1 MAIIK
6 LGLIGCG
13 ENMRYAHLP
22 RIAEAKGVRLIAVS
36 DPDEHAIQGLTQTW
50 NQPVHQY
57 HDYRKMIGKNK
68 LDAVIISTPH
78 GLHASQARFAMK
90 HNLHVLM
97 EKPMTI
103 RAADA
108 KALLQLAQ
116 NKKRILHV
124 GYQRHHQAAYVHV
137 RKMIATGQLGRLRS
151 VIGYVTQ
158 NWFAAGLGWR
168 VDPKLS
174 GGGMFMDTGS
184 HLVAAILFLTGLS
197 IQEVTAF
204 VDNVGVPVDLNT
216 VVALC
221 FVGGA
226 VGTITTIGN
235 AEKHD
240 EQISIHGDKG
250 SITIHQHE
258 WGIIRALHTGQPM
271 KIPASI
277 KEESPD
283 SAFFRWIKSSK
294 GYVPPDYALQV
305 SRVSEA
311 VYKSA
316 EQKKPIRPIRR

>member
-1 MAIIK
+1 MPVVK

-13 ENMRYAHLP
+13 GNMRHAHLP
-22 RIAEAKGVRLIAVS
+22 RIAEAKGVRLVAVS
-36 DPDEHAIQGLTQTW
+36 DPDEYATQELTNIW
-50 NQPVHQY
+50 HQPVHQY
-57 HDYRKMIGKNK
+57 NDYRTMIRKDR

-78 GLHASQARFAMK
+78 GLHASQARFAMN

-103 RAADA
+103 RATDA
-108 KALLQLAQ
+108 QALLKLARS
-116 NKKRILHV
+116 KKRILHV
-124 GYQRHHQAAYVHV
+124 GYQRHHQAVYVHA

-158 NWFAAGLGWR
+158 NWLAAGLGWR
-168 VDPKLS
+168 ADPKLS

-184 HLVAAILFLTGLS
+184 HLVAAILFLTDLN

-204 VDNVGVPVDLNT
+204 VDNVGAPVDINT
-216 VVALC
+216 VVALR

-258 WGIIRALHTGQPM
+258 WGIIRSLHVDQPM

-316 EQKKPIRPIRR
+316 GQKKPIRPSRR